1 MNIVVGKIQSAKEEG
16 THKKSFY
23 KDGKKSSFKE
33 RRKNKQDRR
42 KSVREGVIVS
52 LSFKD
57 DRRVLPDRRTKNSQ
71 KNPYTN
77 NNWQGTRGMNPWV
90 NDKDKIG

>member
-1 MNIVVGKIQSAKEEG
+1 MDIVVGKIQSAKDEG

-23 KDGKKSSFKE
+23 KDGKKTGSKE

-52 LSFKD
+52 LSFKN
-57 DRRVLPDRRTKNSQ
+57 DRRALPDRRRANSQ
-71 KNPYTN
+71 KHPYST
-77 NNWQGTRGMNPWV
+77 
-90 NDKDKIG
+90 

>member
-1 MNIVVGKIQSAKEEG
+1 MDIVVGKIQSAKEKG

-42 KSVREGVIVS
+42 KSVREGIIVS
-52 LSFKD
+52 LSFKN
-57 DRRVLPDRRTKNSQ
+57 DRRVQPDRRKAYSP
-71 KNPYTN
+71 KNPYNT
-77 NNWQGTRGMNPWV
+77 
-90 NDKDKIG
+90 I

>member
-1 MNIVVGKIQSAKEEG
+1 MDIVVGKIRPANEEG
-16 THKKSFY
+16 AQKKSFY
-23 KDGKKSSFKE
+23 KEGKKSSFKE

-57 DRRVLPDRRTKNSQ
+57 DRRVLPDRRKTNLHTK
-71 KNPYTN
+71 YT
-77 NNWQGTRGMNPWV
+77 
-90 NDKDKIG
+90 I